1 MPAPKTEE
9 QGSNTGSNKV
19 VRKQVVFDYLN
30 TDGEHRLPLA
40 KFLKKHKMIRRTF
53 HTYEGEWKSEVK
65 SKTKVEK
72 ENHLE
77 DLRNTMSDAYDRLEG
92 KEPPK
97 RIDGVDITAISEEE
111 KLALARKVYADAMS
125 LGAGKGEKELAVK
138 MLGMLIERQEVTHTV
153 LSAEDISR
161 IDREAERQLKEFNTR
176 TRSIGNRKEEVPK
189 GCSLLPDKIR
199 ED

>member
-1 MPAPKTEE
+1 MK

-19 VRKQVVFDYLN
+19 IRKQVVFDYLN
-30 TDGEHRLPLA
+30 TDREHRLPLA

-72 ENHLE
+72 KNHLQ

-97 RIDGVDITAISEEE
+97 RIEGIEVLPTSAEE
-111 KLALARKVYADAMS
+111 KLALERKVYKDAMAS
-125 LGAGKGEKELAVK
+125 GASKADKELAVK
-138 MLGMLIERQEVTHTV
+138 MLGMLIERQEVKVGLTADELTRRN
-153 LSAEDISR
+153 L
-161 IDREAERQLKEFNTR
+161 EAERQLREGGYR
-176 TRSIGNRKEEVPK
+176 VEEVQEKPT
-189 GCSLLPDKIR
+189 LLLK
-199 ED
+199 